1 MNNFNITHPQE
12 RLELAQQLKDKIQKE
27 INELIEH
34 YFNHHPKTKFEFINI
49 SFIVT
54 VINEMQRYIDLP
66 YAFLEIYEASYYRLD
81 ELYLKI
87 MLEDNFNITMK
98 YIFMCQDNGNTLV
111 PISDEMFSSFEFI
124 DVFDSTAYKEKY
136 KEESE

>member
-12 RLELAQQLKDKIQKE
+12 RLELVQQLKDKIQKE
-27 INELIEH
+27 INELIER
-34 YFNHHPKTKFEFINI
+34 YFNHHPKTKSEFINI

-54 VINEMQRYIDLP
+54 VINELQKYIDLP
-66 YAFLEIYEASYYRLD
+66 YAFLEMYETSYYHLD

-98 YIFMCQDNGNTLV
+98 YIFMCQDNNTLI
-111 PISDEMFSSFEFI
+111 PINDEMFSSFDFI
-124 DVFDSTAYKEKY
+124 SVFDSLEYKNKHLEDI
-136 KEESE
+136 

>member
-12 RLELAQQLKDKIQKE
+12 RLELVQQLKDKIQKE

-34 YFNHHPKTKFEFINI
+34 YFNHHPKTKSEFINI

-54 VINEMQRYIDLP
+54 VINELQKYIDSP
-66 YAFLEIYEASYYRLD
+66 YSFLELHESSHYHLD

-87 MLEDNFNITMK
+87 MLEDSFNVTMK
-98 YIFMCQDNGNTLV
+98 YIFMCQDNDNSL
-111 PISDEMFSSFEFI
+111 ISICDRMFSSFEFI
-124 DVFDSTAYKEKY
+124 DVFDSITYKEKHRE
-136 KEESE
+136 KFE

>member
-1 MNNFNITHPQE
+1 MNNLNITHPQE
-12 RLELAQQLKDKIQKE
+12 RLELVQQLKDKIQKE

-34 YFNHHPKTKFEFINI
+34 YFNYLPKTKFEFINI

-54 VINEMQRYIDLP
+54 VINEMQKYINLP
-66 YAFLEIYEASYYRLD
+66 YAFLETYNSSYYRLD

-98 YIFMCQDNGNTLV
+98 YIFMCQDNSNTL
-111 PISDEMFSSFEFI
+111 ISINDEMFSSFEFI
-124 DVFDSTAYKEKY
+124 DVFDSIAYKEEY
-136 KEESE
+136 KEEV